1 MPPTAPAKPWS
12 VAVFET
18 QRPEMTVFVHKKI
31 LPLLDDDEC
40 RRIVVR
46 APVKSGKREMVEYI
60 AQRDAVQQPV
70 RAHAFL
76 SAWHR
81 VADEAQRAELVRQN
95 MEVFSLTNTSNLA
108 PCLAWIE
115 AQLAKGLQV
124 VLHLDE
130 CDYGSGSKQV
140 LAKLWREVRNN
151 QRITNILYS
160 ATPEEVLF
168 SGEVENDAVEMNM
181 MRDMSAGHKVNYT
194 PPKGYCGPARFLK
207 EGLVQVALP
216 FFHKTAAGYSLSAQ
230 GKEVVRDL
238 RACIE
243 ANPKRNIVVLR
254 LCGGEGGNKR
264 EHKAIHQFLGAIHSF
279 PELEGFDVVADI
291 AEGRGE
297 PKEENGVTLLKETI
311 GWSESVYWRRS
322 MPVGTPTIIVVDQ
335 KSTRSTEWA
344 CHDRIFAEH
353 DFRASVRFSA
363 VSQAVE
369 RVNHYEQKYGGF
381 QPIRIYCHT
390 KTLRL
395 SAGQIDYPE
404 FMTDLWESRKLDKR
418 STGGA
423 ELYQIRSK
431 STKAPHPEYA
441 HPVDAAT
448 CERVMQELE
457 CGATTTLSNR
467 VEGSVVEVRDYQ
479 TRFYPVAETT
489 DDGWSSV
496 KEAVRQDFGRALTRS
511 FNNPFPLSL
520 TKGLDDG
527 RYKGRMACRRGEELW
542 RPLDF
547 DRDIKG
553 RASWGH
559 TDIGEDGL
567 DQSQRVICYRGGV
580 LGVAVRVDTGEKT
593 LMNTLKAFRSMYGSQ
608 KPAIKLKK
616 QSPSGGG
623 GGGGGGGE

>member
-1 MPPTAPAKPWS
+1 
-12 VAVFET
+12 
-18 QRPEMTVFVHKKI
+18 
-31 LPLLDDDEC
+31 
-40 RRIVVR
+40 
-46 APVKSGKREMVEYI
+46 
-60 AQRDAVQQPV
+60 
-70 RAHAFL
+70 
-76 SAWHR
+76 

-95 MEVFSLTNTSNLA
+95 MEVFSLTNTPNLA
-108 PCLAWIE
+108 PCLAWIHV
-115 AQLAKGLQV
+115 QLAKGLQV

-151 QRITNILYS
+151 ERITNILYS

-168 SGEVENDAVEMNM
+168 SGEVENDAMEVNL
-181 MRDMSAGHKVNYT
+181 MRDMSAGHQVRYT
-194 PPKGYCGPARFLK
+194 PPKGYCGPERFLK
-207 EGLVQVALP
+207 EGLVRVALP
-216 FFHKTAAGYSLSAQ
+216 FLYKTGDGYSLSAQ
-230 GKEVVRDL
+230 GKEVVHDL
-238 RACIE
+238 RASIE
-243 ANPKRNIVVLR
+243 TNPKRNIVVLR

-264 EHKAIHQFLGAIHSF
+264 EHKDIHKFLGAIHSF

-311 GWSESVYWRRS
+311 GWSDSVYWRRS

-353 DFRASVRFSA
+353 DFRASVRFST

-369 RVNHYEQKYGGF
+369 RVNHYEQKYATPEKKGGEF

-390 KTLRL
+390 KTLHL
-395 SAGQIDYPE
+395 SAGKIGYDE
-404 FMTDLWESRKLDKR
+404 FMTDLWESRKVDKR

-431 STKAPHPEYA
+431 SSKAPHPEYPQ
-441 HPVDAAT
+441 PVDAAT

-457 CGATTTLSNR
+457 CGMTTTLSNR
-467 VEGSVVEVRDYQ
+467 VEGSVVEMRVYDTQ
-479 TRFYPVAETT
+479 FHPVTDTT
-489 DDGWSSV
+489 KEGW
-496 KEAVRQDFGRALTRS
+496 AAFTTNLRLGRAMTRS
-511 FNNPFPLSL
+511 FNNPFPLS
-520 TKGLDDG
+520 TSKGLEGG
-527 RYKGRMACRRGEELW
+527 RYKGYMACRRGEELW
-542 RPLDF
+542 RVLDF

-553 RASWGH
+553 RASWGQ
-559 TDIGEDGL
+559 TEIGEDGL
-567 DQSQRVICYRGGV
+567 NQDQRVICYRGGV
-580 LGVAVRVDTGEKT
+580 LGVAVRIDTGEKT

-616 QSPSGGG
+616 PAALG